1 MLRHA
6 PRPLGFSTICVQE
19 LQRWEVFPE
28 WAQKDPGC
36 KLRKQELR
44 GRLCRILSK
53 TSSDARARSFNEVQ
67 ELLAGQE
74 QEARAIRSAVF
85 VEEDRL
91 RVLAQRATE
100 QDHMWQPLKPE
111 HCEFCV
117 LELLRSPGSSSAK
130 ADRFLAWREN
140 RAASVERQLYS
151 TAVGEVRDS
160 GNALNSR
167 DAGNGILLRL
177 QYPKQSMPLGPQSPL
192 FEPRSPLEYLCVHH
206 RLLGVIAVIIR

>member
-67 ELLAGQE
+67 ELLARQE

-85 VEEDRL
+85 VEEDYL

-100 QDHMWQPLKPE
+100 QDHLWQPLRPE

-117 LELLRSPGSSSAK
+117 LELLRSPGTSSISAK
-130 ADRFLAWREN
+130 ADRLLAWREN
-140 RAASVERQLYS
+140 RAASVERQLYN
-151 TAVGEVRDS
+151 TALGDEVRDS
-160 GNALNSR
+160 GNAR
-167 DAGNGILLRL
+167 
-177 QYPKQSMPLGPQSPL
+177 
-192 FEPRSPLEYLCVHH
+192 
-206 RLLGVIAVIIR
+206 